1 MKVFQKVNGELVQS
15 NAQDII
21 AGQIHHIRSLFNP
34 TGLQRIAQ
42 TRDGVRYYASAETLF
57 ALAKSAPP
65 NYSFSLIRLLGSIW
79 YDAVQ
84 NEEVRRNMEETLVDI
99 CAEIMEKY
107 CIEGTATI

>member
-1 MKVFQKVNGELVQS
+1 MKVFQNVNSELVQS

-65 NYSFSLIRLLGSIW
+65 PFSFPMIRLLGSVW

-84 NEEVRRNMEETLVDI
+84 NEEARRNMEETLVSL
-99 CAEIMEKY
+99 CAEIMEKH